1 MKFRPYICVVLALV
15 LSCRG
20 YGAEG
25 EKSESKYYRLQYV
38 NGSLNYSGKTWTARG
53 TFQANPVA
61 TKPNGYGLGRVGLS
75 FTGGASGG
83 GVSEPPVASSTG
95 GGTASYS
102 RAVSTT
108 AAYHVTATWSYNIGG
123 NGTIAEFDV
132 PAQKPG
138 KVLVVINARITGQRS
153 DIPGSTGTV
162 SFIHGEETRQVQVP
176 GGVVTFPGC
185 NVGDK
190 ITVKTGALVTGPG
203 SITVEAG
210 EDGIFTTDWNGQL
223 ADDEWDVFSC
233 MADNGGVSVW
243 TRIGILDPQGQVAV
257 SQWFAPNDWGFLTV
271 RVKASEKS
279 QYRGPVVLESK
290 VDIGD
295 PPEPPPPPD
304 PPPVDPPPVDPV
316 DPGDPGDPGGP
327 GNPGNPGGPG
337 DPGNPG
343 DPGDPGNPEPEPEP
357 EPDPGPDPEPP
368 LEPGPPLPP
377 EYGGDVLDAVNR
389 VQDAVRQESGATRQ
403 GIADAANSINRQVNN
418 SANSIIDAIKGSGS
432 NVTVNVDTQG
442 VINAV
447 KEQTA
452 QDKAQHEEWMD
463 LVKGKEGDGKDGAG
477 DVESAGE
484 DAIGAAGAADGGGK
498 SRASDAL
505 GAFGRASAPGE
516 PGTPDGGTIS
526 FRISRNTT
534 LSMNKNPF
542 AADGPFGGVMGEAA
556 IFIRRL
562 IAWGIVAA
570 FFVWS
575 LGEIR
580 SALSG
585 VFATAPVGDT
595 ATSIISRISVFG
607 NSIGVPFAIIA
618 KVALVILAVAL
629 LLAIPLAL
637 VAAVT
642 SGLPWS
648 DLTNTYTAGI
658 DAPGGMLGQALAL
671 ANMVIPWVLLVS
683 APIYYFCVRI
693 FIIPAMAGKM
703 IMLKLLSI

>member
-1 MKFRPYICVVLALV
+1 M
-15 LSCRG
+15 
-20 YGAEG
+20 
-25 EKSESKYYRLQYV
+25 
-38 NGSLNYSGKTWTARG
+38 
-53 TFQANPVA
+53 
-61 TKPNGYGLGRVGLS
+61 
-75 FTGGASGG
+75 
-83 GVSEPPVASSTG
+83 
-95 GGTASYS
+95 
-102 RAVSTT
+102 
-108 AAYHVTATWSYNIGG
+108 
-123 NGTIAEFDV
+123 
-132 PAQKPG
+132 
-138 KVLVVINARITGQRS
+138 
-153 DIPGSTGTV
+153 
-162 SFIHGEETRQVQVP
+162 
-176 GGVVTFPGC
+176 
-185 NVGDK
+185 
-190 ITVKTGALVTGPG
+190 
-203 SITVEAG
+203 
-210 EDGIFTTDWNGQL
+210 
-223 ADDEWDVFSC
+223 
-233 MADNGGVSVW
+233 
-243 TRIGILDPQGQVAV
+243 
-257 SQWFAPNDWGFLTV
+257 
-271 RVKASEKS
+271 
-279 QYRGPVVLESK
+279 
-290 VDIGD
+290 
-295 PPEPPPPPD
+295 
-304 PPPVDPPPVDPV
+304 
-316 DPGDPGDPGGP
+316 
-327 GNPGNPGGPG
+327 
-337 DPGNPG
+337 
-343 DPGDPGNPEPEPEP
+343 
-357 EPDPGPDPEPP
+357 
-368 LEPGPPLPP
+368 
-377 EYGGDVLDAVNR
+377 
-389 VQDAVRQESGATRQ
+389 RQESGATRQ